1 MIEIVIFFLGGA
13 VASFTQLLA
22 DRIPREETILGRSHC
37 EKCKKTL
44 RPIDL
49 IPIISFLLLRG
60 RCSFC
65 HTKISISHPMYEFSI
80 GLLFTFLYLLFTIVN
95 LPQLLF
101 VYLVLTISLPIILID
116 IDKHI
121 IHDEFILLLISA
133 GILLNWE
140 HLPQLIGSAVLTTF
154 IMWVPYYLTGGK
166 GMGMGDVKLAFGIGT
181 ILPLAY
187 AFSALYIA
195 FLTGGVIS
203 VILIILRKRTLK
215 SAIAFGPFM
224 IVGLILVLVYYLKT

>member
-37 EKCKKTL
+37 ERCKKTL

-49 IPIISFLLLRG
+49 IPVISFLLLRG
-60 RCSFC
+60 RCPFC
-65 HTKISISHPMYEFSI
+65 HTRIPVSHLIYEFSI
-80 GLLFTFLYLLFTIVN
+80 GLLFIFLYLLFAIVN
-95 LPQLLF
+95 FSQLLF

-116 IDKHI
+116 IKKHVI
-121 IHDEFILLLISA
+121 LDEFILLLIGA
-133 GILLNWE
+133 GILLNWG

-154 IMWVPYYLTGGK
+154 IMWVPYYLTGGS
-166 GMGMGDVKLAFGIGT
+166 GMGMGDVKLAFGIGA

-187 AFSALYIA
+187 ALSALYIA
-195 FLTGGVIS
+195 FLTGGIIS
-203 VILIILRKRTLK
+203 VILIILKKRTLK

-224 IVGLILVLVYYLKT
+224 IVGLILVLIYYLKT